1 MMSAPQQKSSKKP
14 WSAKEDAML
23 LRLIEEYGSC
33 GSWPKIALH
42 MEYRT
47 GKQCRERYINQLD
60 PNIKKTPWTP
70 EEDAIILRLHD
81 QMGKKWSKFMDFL
94 PGRSDNAIKNR
105 WHVISKDTSSEHN
118 NSLHIAYQNCQKAA
132 STSRSSHSTPKNRLS
147 LQRKVKSEDEQRLPS
162 LGEEAGDNI
171 YFDLDLIENNPS
183 IEFDLGLFPDDGV
196 IPAATVA
203 DEGSSPSLSPR
214 TTNDMNES
222 PGERDDETYATNMNM
237 SFTYSKSSNDGMSS
251 RESPVDPALLPP
263 REDAISHAARQVSGG
278 GHVAVPVVAHA
289 SVDAALPVTP
299 SDGASSQADSRSSP
313 TAVNA
318 GTSPKLPNGSPTN
331 KANLNIDT
339 TNNSLYDFD
348 LCFSQK
354 ALNNP
359 AELVNALGAVDP
371 SLRPASAA
379 SDAGPG
385 GRVPSLRS
393 SSGDSVRVLQDAVC
407 WQYDPNED
415 LSQALE
421 FLMSATTSPAG
432 INYPGGHPF
441 ASSSG
446 SRPGSFCAARSLGV
460 QNPRNRSPNA
470 SYSNLLDGCVSP
482 NTAQRVRPFS
492 GNLASTASLLMRSNS
507 NTGAGPG
514 AGVAS
519 GVSAGVAGSGAR
531 VDAEVSASLA
541 MPPPQPV
548 QVPVPMQ
555 YPPNPHYQP
564 QFASRP
570 LPPHPVHAGI
580 AAPAPMHAPSQPQQH
595 APQQHAPHQP
605 SMHMPMPAPMPAPQQ
620 IQRFSIGSRGAAIPA
635 IGMPE
640 HSPMNHSHFS
650 PACSD
655 AKRPRGTPYTFF

>member
-1 MMSAPQQKSSKKP
+1 
-14 WSAKEDAML
+14 
-23 LRLIEEYGSC
+23 
-33 GSWPKIALH
+33 
-42 MEYRT
+42 MEWRT

-147 LQRKVKSEDEQRLPS
+147 LQKKGVKAEEGRLPS
-162 LGEEAGDNI
+162 LDEESGDNM

-222 PGERDDETYATNMNM
+222 VGERDDETYATNMNM
-237 SFTYSKSSNDGMSS
+237 SFTYSKSSTDGMSS
-251 RESPVDPALLPP
+251 RDSPVDPALQQQ
-263 REDAISHAARQVSGG
+263 DAVAQACTRQVSGG
-278 GHVAVPVVAHA
+278 AHVTVPVVAHA

-299 SDGASSQADSRSSP
+299 SDGASSHTDSRSSP

-318 GTSPKLPNGSPTN
+318 GTSPKQPNGGSPTN

-354 ALNNP
+354 ALSNP
-359 AELVNALGAVDP
+359 AELASALGNLDP

-379 SDAGPG
+379 SDAGCG
-385 GRVPSLRS
+385 DRVTSLASR
-393 SSGDSVRVLQDAVC
+393 SGDSVRMLQEAVC

-432 INYPGGHPF
+432 TNYPGGLAF

-446 SRPGSFCAARSLGV
+446 SRPGSFCAARSLGI

-470 SYSNLLDGCVSP
+470 SYSNLLDGSMSP

-507 NTGAGPG
+507 NV
-514 AGVAS
+514 GVGG
-519 GVSAGVAGSGAR
+519 GVGLAVGVAGSGAR
-531 VDAEVSASLA
+531 ASGEAEVAI
-541 MPPPQPV
+541 PPSQPTNIH
-548 QVPVPMQ
+548 
-555 YPPNPHYQP
+555 YPPNPQYHQQ

-570 LPPHPVHAGI
+570 LPPHPV
-580 AAPAPMHAPSQPQQH
+580 P
-595 APQQHAPHQP
+595 APQQQYQ
-605 SMHMPMPAPMPAPQQ
+605 APMAAQ
-620 IQRFSIGSRGAAIPA
+620 IQRFSMGSRGAPIPA